1 MKSIIIAEH
10 LSKDFKDVKAVTD
23 LNLHLD
29 KGEIYGFLGLNGAG
43 KTTTIRM
50 LLGMIRPSEGNSYI
64 NGIKVNSYHNEIW
77 KKVGYLVEIPYSYP
91 NLSVK
96 ENLEIIRRLRFI
108 KDNRSVDRIIEK
120 LQLQRYSNR
129 KAKHLSQ
136 GNKQRLGLAKAL
148 IHQPE
153 ILILDE
159 PASGLDPSGIH
170 DVREMLI
177 DMAAQYGVTIF
188 ISSHIL
194 GEVSRFASRIG
205 IIHHGKLVREL
216 KKHEL
221 EILCEKQLHVQAR
234 DLTKAVS
241 IIRSGGYNGCNLSGD
256 KIIIKD
262 KEAISKPEEIS
273 RLLVNNNC
281 PPTCI
286 HVAEENLE
294 SFFLRTIKTNGG
306 SNEMFL

>member
-10 LSKDFKDVKAVTD
+10 LSKDFKDVKAVSD
-23 LNLHLD
+23 LNLNLD

-50 LLGMIRPSEGNSYI
+50 LLGMIRPSEGNAYI
-64 NGIKVNSYHNEIW
+64 NGIKVNSSHNEIW
-77 KKVGYLVEIPYSYP
+77 EKVGYLVEIPYSYP

-108 KDNRSVDRIIEK
+108 KDRRSVDSVIEK
-120 LQLQRYSNR
+120 LQLQRYTKSKVR
-129 KAKHLSQ
+129 HLSQ

-148 IHQPE
+148 IHQPD

-177 DMAAQYGVTIF
+177 DMAEQYGVTIF

-194 GEVSRFASRIG
+194 GEVSLFASRIG
-205 IIHHGKLVREL
+205 IIHNGKLVREL
-216 KKHEL
+216 NRQEL
-221 EILCEKQLHVQAR
+221 EILCEKKLHVQAK
-234 DLTKAVS
+234 DLTKALS
-241 IIRSGGYNGCNLSGD
+241 IIRSGGYGECNLSGD

-262 KEAISKPEEIS
+262 KEAIRKPEDIS
-273 RLLVNNNC
+273 TLLVNNDC
-281 PPTCI
+281 PPTSI

-294 SFFLRTIKTNGG
+294 SFFFRTIKANRG